1 MVLSTRR
8 TVLLVAM
15 VVVMMALGIIGVLGA
30 VGAASPNN
38 DHDNNDKGRTH
49 TVLTK
54 TREVRVVDLAPQGAS
69 QGDMRV
75 VNAPLY
81 DASGKK
87 KVGRLDMFCV
97 LTDPGEKIHMTQCVR
112 TYTLAGGEIST
123 QGVTAYPELSE
134 LPAMDVNAI
143 SGGTGKYRGVGGE
156 VRLKTRG
163 NKVIITFHFIG

>member
-15 VVVMMALGIIGVLGA
+15 VVVVMALGTIGVLGA

-54 TREVRVVDLAPQGAS
+54 TREARVVDLAPQGVS

-81 DASGKK
+81 DASGMK

-97 LTDPGEKIHMTQCVR
+97 LTDPGEKVHMT
-112 TYTLAGGEIST
+112 
-123 QGVTAYPELSE
+123 
-134 LPAMDVNAI
+134 
-143 SGGTGKYRGVGGE
+143 
-156 VRLKTRG
+156 
-163 NKVIITFHFIG
+163 